1 MLTLDKLTRT
11 EKLQLME
18 ALWDDLSTD
27 ATALPPPPWHAQA
40 LDAAQNALASGEAH
54 FIDWAQ
60 AKRTLRGE

>member
-1 MLTLDKLTRT
+1 MLTLDRLTRT

-18 ALWDDLSTD
+18 ALWDDLSAD
-27 ATALPPPPWHAQA
+27 VDALPSPAWHGQA
-40 LDAAQNALASGEAH
+40 LAAAQDALASGQAQ

>member
-1 MLTLDKLTRT
+1 MLALDKLTRT

-18 ALWDDLSTD
+18 ALWDDLSAD
-27 ATALPPPPWHAQA
+27 AGALPSPEWHGQA
-40 LDAAQNALASGEAH
+40 LEAAQSALANGEAR

>member
-1 MLTLDKLTRT
+1 MLALAQLTRT

-18 ALWDDLSTD
+18 ALWDDLSAD
-27 ATALPPPPWHAQA
+27 AQTLPAPAWHQQA
-40 LDAAQNALASGEAH
+40 LDALASGEAQ

>member
-1 MLTLDKLTRT
+1 MLALAQLTRT

-18 ALWDDLSTD
+18 ALWDDLSAD
-27 ATALPPPPWHAQA
+27 AQALPAPAWHQQA
-40 LDAAQNALASGEAH
+40 LDAAQDALARGEAQ